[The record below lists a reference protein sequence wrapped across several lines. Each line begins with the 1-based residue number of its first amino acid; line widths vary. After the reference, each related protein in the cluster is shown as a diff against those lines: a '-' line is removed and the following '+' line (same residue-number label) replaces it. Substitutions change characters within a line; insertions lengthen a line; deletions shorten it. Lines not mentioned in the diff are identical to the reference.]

1 MREGDI
7 AEVVIWDDKEGRV
20 TRKVVKYR
28 ILKVYPYFVLC
39 QHCKAGYL
47 ECFRPGQLQEP
58 RAAGWKD

>member
-7 AEVVIWDDKEGRV
+7 AEVVIWDDKEGRG

-47 ECFRPGQLQEP
+47 ECFRPGQL
-58 RAAGWKD
+58 